1 MGFRIRKTFQV
12 LPGVRLTVSKS
23 GIGYSVGVRGAR
35 LTRTARG
42 QVIGTIGIPGTGMS
56 YVKTLRGSSKS
67 RKNAAPTQRSAPAQ
81 RTAPAEVEAPEVDG
95 VPAPP
100 EPALFAPRAE
110 KKLYRALISD
120 PNPAEIPRIGA
131 AYPEWAPLCDTL
143 DGLLA
148 YRDEDFERAEDA
160 LAAAF
165 DSGRD
170 AARHPFIRRYAPYA
184 SVELE
189 LAPGVEVML
198 PISREAVGLTLAE
211 LYQYSD
217 RLGLAIETVEQ
228 LEPTFSAAVSLAELY
243 SEAGH
248 HDEVVDMTNGLAAES
263 DAHALLLV
271 LRGRALREL
280 DYLEAAREALKQVV
294 NKRTID
300 VEIRLRALLERA
312 NTYLAENKPGYARKD
327 LERILA
333 EDAGYPGLAEALKE
347 LNA

>member
-12 LPGVRLTVSKS
+12 LPGVRMTLSKS

-42 QVIGTIGIPGTGMS
+42 QVVGTIGIPGTGLS
-56 YVKTLRGSSKS
+56 YVKTLRGSAKQARKPAKS
-67 RKNAAPTQRSAPAQ
+67 
-81 RTAPAEVEAPEVDG
+81 TAPVQAEAPEVEG
-95 VPAPP
+95 IPAPP
-100 EPALFAPRAE
+100 QPALFAPRAE
-110 KKLYRALISD
+110 KRLYRALISD
-120 PNPAEIPRIGA
+120 PDPAAIAEIGA
-131 AYPEWAPLCDTL
+131 DYPEWEPLCAAL

-148 YRDEDFERAEDA
+148 YRDQDFDRAEES
-160 LAAAF
+160 LAVAF

-248 HDEVVDMTNGLAAES
+248 HDEVVEMTNGLAPES
-263 DAHALLLV
+263 DGHALLMV
-271 LRGRALREL
+271 LRGRALKEL
-280 DYLEAAREALKQVV
+280 DYFEAAREVLKQVV
-294 NKRTID
+294 AKRTVD
-300 VEIRLRALLERA
+300 VEIRHRALLERA
-312 NTYLAENKPGYARKD
+312 NTYLAERKIAYARKD
-327 LERILA
+327 LQRILA
-333 EDAGYPGLAEALKE
+333 EDATYPGLAEALKE
-347 LNA
+347 LDAAS